1 MSLED
6 WLNNSWLIPHH
17 ATKQEITDLLA
28 VIDRD
33 IRAASVIG
41 LDTDW
46 RLGIAY
52 NACLQCAVTALAA
65 SGYRASQIQHH
76 YRAIQ
81 SLAFTLALDPN
92 IISSLDVYRRMR
104 NFADYER
111 AGTIPESA
119 ADEALHL
126 AQTLRDLL
134 HKWLRERHPEFL

>member
-1 MSLED
+1 MSLDD

-17 ATKQEITDLLA
+17 ATKQEITDLLS

-52 NACLQCAVTALAA
+52 NACLQCAVTALVA
-65 SGYRASQIQHH
+65 SGYRASRIQHH

-81 SLAFTLALDPN
+81 SLAFTMALEASM
-92 IISSLDVYRRMR
+92 ISSLDVYRRMR

-126 AQTLRDLL
+126 AQTLRNLL
-134 HKWLRERHPEFL
+134 LEWLSAQHPELL